1 MALGIFGLAICNEK
15 TQKLTDKRK
24 TQLTQ
29 KRKRQ
34 LPSES
39 NNRRQEKQKNTVP
52 THKEEA
58 VNINTQKNTPLV
70 CQRTCS
76 FGVP

>member
-52 THKEEA
+52 THTKKRRS
-58 VNINTQKNTPLV
+58 I
-70 CQRTCS
+70 
-76 FGVP
+76 